1 MLAAKKLNP
10 GASRN
15 PRARSQSLR
24 RDGGNCFV
32 DDDDDDDDDDDAILA
47 VVESID
53 TSGNVGGV

>member
-32 DDDDDDDDDDDAILA
+32 VDDDDDDDDAILA
-47 VVESID
+47 VVE
-53 TSGNVGGV
+53 

>member
-1 MLAAKKLNP
+1 MLAALVKKLNP

-32 DDDDDDDDDDDAILA
+32 VDDDDDDAILA
-47 VVESID
+47 VVE
-53 TSGNVGGV
+53 